1 MLIIEHKFTSFP
13 ALGAFLTTEI
23 AVFSTLSD
31 HDIRRG
37 MELMV
42 NYIIGMTGF
51 VRFITFVL
59 Q

>member
-13 ALGAFLTTEI
+13 ALRAFLTTEI
-23 AVFSTLSD
+23 AVFFTLSD
-31 HDIRRG
+31 HDITIG

-42 NYIIGMTGF
+42 NYIIGMKGF
-51 VRFITFVL
+51 VRFITFAL